1 MGRNLPRKRRGA
13 DLARLEETKV
23 ANVEV
28 VGSDTPKGGDSRV
41 PVEIWDGI
49 SLGYKG
55 VKVDEALGLLR
66 IIILR

>member
-1 MGRNLPRKRRGA
+1 M
-13 DLARLEETKV
+13 

-28 VGSDTPKGGDSRV
+28 VGSDTPKGDDSRV